1 MKEES
6 LKYYDKKKCF
16 FGKNIIITGAT
27 GGIGSLLMT
36 TLVQFGAKV
45 LALVKD
51 TKKLYDILR
60 MQRIDPDLVKVE
72 KMDFKLDQNYREV
85 FTNIMLKL
93 GGKLDMLF
101 ICHGCFENG
110 EIIETNLKE
119 YDALVNIN
127 TRSVL
132 ALMSLATPFL
142 KYTKG
147 NIVAISSLESFIP
160 VKGSFLNTITKSM
173 VNSLIKNAALELAS
187 FGIRVNGV
195 APGVTKTYFRLNK
208 FDEPKEKNNDN
219 FMQQNS
225 LNNLLNK
232 NVIEPR
238 DIVDTM
244 LFLGSDDAQ
253 FVTGEIIQVDNGYSL
268 NHDLCYADDAN
279 YAGFTP

>member
-195 APGVTKTYFRLNK
+195 APGVTKTNFRLNK
-208 FDEPKEKNNDN
+208 FDEPKENNNEN

-244 LFLGSDDAQ
+244 LFLASDDAQ

-268 NHDLCYADDAN
+268 NHDLCYVDEAN
-279 YAGFTP
+279 GFTPEM

>member
-195 APGVTKTYFRLNK
+195 APGVTKTNFRLNK
-208 FDEPKEKNNDN
+208 FDEPKEKNNEN

-268 NHDLCYADDAN
+268 NHDLCYVDEAN
-279 YAGFTP
+279 GFTPEM

>member
-1 MKEES
+1 
-6 LKYYDKKKCF
+6 
-16 FGKNIIITGAT
+16 
-27 GGIGSLLMT
+27 
-36 TLVQFGAKV
+36 
-45 LALVKD
+45 
-51 TKKLYDILR
+51 
-60 MQRIDPDLVKVE
+60 
-72 KMDFKLDQNYREV
+72 
-85 FTNIMLKL
+85 
-93 GGKLDMLF
+93 MLF

-127 TRSVL
+127 ARSVL

-195 APGVTKTYFRLNK
+195 APGVTKTNFRLNK
-208 FDEPKEKNNDN
+208 FDEPKEKNNEN

-225 LNNLLNK
+225 LNYLLNK

-268 NHDLCYADDAN
+268 NHDLCYADEAN
-279 YAGFTP
+279 GFTPEM

>member
-60 MQRIDPDLVKVE
+60 MQRIEPDLVQVE

-195 APGVTKTYFRLNK
+195 APGVTKTNFRLNK
-208 FDEPKEKNNDN
+208 FDEPKEKNNEN
-219 FMQQNS
+219 FMQQNC

-244 LFLGSDDAQ
+244 LFLASDDAQ
-253 FVTGEIIQVDNGYSL
+253 FVTGEIVQVDNGYGL
-268 NHDLCYADDAN
+268 NHDLCYADEAN
-279 YAGFTP
+279 GFTPEM

>member
-132 ALMSLATPFL
+132 ALMSLASPFL

-195 APGVTKTYFRLNK
+195 APGVTKTNFRLNK
-208 FDEPKEKNNDN
+208 FDEPKEKNNEN

-268 NHDLCYADDAN
+268 NHDLCYADEAN
-279 YAGFTP
+279 GFTPEM